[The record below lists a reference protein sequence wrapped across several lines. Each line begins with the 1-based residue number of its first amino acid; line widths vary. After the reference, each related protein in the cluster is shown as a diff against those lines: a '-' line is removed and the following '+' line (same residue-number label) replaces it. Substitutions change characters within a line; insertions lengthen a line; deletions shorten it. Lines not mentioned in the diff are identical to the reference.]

1 MASDTRQEHGDIT
14 NIYTVGQNTT
24 RLLLAAGDLVIGW
37 LLLRQAEV
45 ATAALKGDV
54 SAADRDFYT
63 GKIAAARF
71 FARTVLPRI
80 TAERAIAE
88 AVDGSLMDVPEAAF

>member
-1 MASDTRQEHGDIT
+1 
-14 NIYTVGQNTT
+14 
-24 RLLLAAGDLVIGW
+24 
-37 LLLRQAEV
+37 V
-45 ATAALKGDV
+45 APTALTGEV

-88 AVDGSLMDVPEAAF
+88 AVDNTLMDVPEAAF